1 MKHNDKAWQDDNSAR
16 LDALLSDF
24 LDRDI
29 VAPPDSQSFS
39 HPTSVPLG
47 DLFPEIGSATETTSP
62 VTSAQAAATAQKVTP
77 VNRTE
82 VWEATNRTGRLPQS
96 QSSALENL
104 AADRLEV
111 NVNSVLDT
119 SQAASR
125 GKKFF
130 FGSIAVILVLAAGLL
145 IRQSRKTGISQQL
158 SDEPA
163 VTVSPSELDGPIS
176 TQAPPGAG
184 SVPEPHYGTSETHTA
199 NSSNNGSP
207 EGRST
212 VPVSVPDSS
221 ATASKPSTMN
231 GVSASIVSNAA
242 KLQKMP
248 APTLGRSSLT
258 LGTIQDLP
266 FLHPAEIAAP
276 LPPPPAP
283 PANTVKNVVPHSTQF
298 TTATP
303 AVPLTKVRP
312 VYPEL
317 ARRMNLAGTVHV
329 ALVVDTTGK
338 VISAKAVDGS
348 PVLRGSAEL
357 AVKQWR
363 FKPATM
369 NGKPVTGSGT
379 VAVTFNPD
387 RR

>member
-29 VAPPDSQSFS
+29 VAPLEPQSLS

-47 DLFPEIGSATETTSP
+47 DLFPEVGSATETPSPATS
-62 VTSAQAAATAQKVTP
+62 VQAAAAAQKVTP

-82 VWEATNRTGRLPQS
+82 VWEATSRTGRLPQS
-96 QSSALENL
+96 QPALENL
-104 AADRLEV
+104 AADRLEM
-111 NVNSVLDT
+111 NVNSALDA
-119 SQAASR
+119 SQTASR

-130 FGSIAVILVLAAGLL
+130 FGSIAVVLVLAAGLL
-145 IRQSRKTGISQQL
+145 IRQSRRTGISQQV

-163 VTVSPSELDGPIS
+163 VTVSPSEMDGPLS
-176 TQAPPGAG
+176 TQAPSGAG

-199 NSSNNGSP
+199 NSSNNGSH

-221 ATASKPSTMN
+221 ATASRPSTMN
-231 GVSASIVSNAA
+231 GVSQSIASNAA

-266 FLHPAEIAAP
+266 FLHRAEIAAP

-283 PANTVKNVVPHSTQF
+283 AANTVKNVVPDSPQF

-303 AVPLTKVRP
+303 AVPLTKVQP

-379 VAVTFNPD
+379 VSVTFNPD